1 MIEFCFDTLSQPV
14 ILCDDNGKIVYKNTA
29 AKKRIPYPR
38 VGSRLLFSSA
48 DPYSARKSGFVKLGF
63 PDPYGTALRFTYKGL
78 TALLI
83 SPLAAF
89 ANDNS
94 ARFGAFR
101 ELSLDFSPELFDLI
115 NGKKSRVAKVL
126 REEKAEKLL
135 ASFLSDSYVKEGTL
149 FSPKGLYAEKVYD
162 IVIRN
167 ARAVLPKLGY
177 RFSAEVDLGELDRGA
192 SLDCGRSSFVFLSLL
207 LFALSSSADG
217 ACYAKITSFSDF
229 IRNEFR
235 FTQNAESDIFGEG
248 LGEFIQAF
256 PDRSFLLA
264 LTDSLCRLLGWR
276 IRYSVRRDR
285 VPDTVLY
292 VDVTPLKDAS
302 FRESSKLSENEA
314 FAREFVSALLSAL
327 F

>member
-1 MIEFCFDTLSQPV
+1 MTEFCFDTVSQPV

-38 VGSRLLFSSA
+38 VGSRIILTSA
-48 DPYSARKSGFVKLGF
+48 DPFSARKNDFVKLGF

-94 ARFGAFR
+94 ARFGTFR
-101 ELSLDFSPELFDLI
+101 ELSLDFSQELFDLI
-115 NGKKSRVAKVL
+115 NEKKSRVAKVL

-135 ASFLSDSYVKEGTL
+135 AAFLTDSYVKEGTL

-162 IVIRN
+162 IVIKS
-167 ARAVLPKLGY
+167 ARAVIPKLGY
-177 RFSAEVDLGELDRGA
+177 RFSAEADFGELDRGVL
-192 SLDCGRSSFVFLSLL
+192 LDCGRSSFVFLSIL
-207 LFALSSSADG
+207 LFAFSSSADG
-217 ACYAKITSFSDF
+217 ACSVKITSFSGF

-235 FTQNAESDIFGEG
+235 FSQNTSRDLSGEG
-248 LGEFIQAF
+248 LGEFMRAY

-264 LTDSLCRLLGWR
+264 LTDSLCRLHGWK
-276 IRYSVRRDR
+276 IRYSVMRDR

-292 VDVTPLKDAS
+292 VDVTPLKDTS
-302 FRESSKLSENEA
+302 FREAAVLSENEA
-314 FAREFVSALLSAL
+314 FAREFVSALLSTL